1 MVVNLGPQTQSG
13 SPFSKKGCPP
23 VPNYPPPPP
32 CLGMGMMKIFNRDTT
47 TPLYCPLLKK
57 GE

>member
-1 MVVNLGPQTQSG
+1 MVVNLVPQTQSG

-32 CLGMGMMKIFNRDTT
+32 CLGMGMMKIFNRE
-47 TPLYCPLLKK
+47 TPPHHCIVLF
-57 GE
+57 